1 MNTFWQDL
9 RYAVR
14 MMGKNLSVTAIVVVV
29 LALGIGANAAIFSVV
44 NAVLLRPLPYADPDK
59 LVRLSEDSPNVP
71 QMSISY
77 PNFLDWR
84 EQNKVFSGIAAMQF
98 RSLNLT
104 GTDEPERLAG
114 RGVSAEFF
122 DLLGI
127 RPALGRSFASE
138 EDRPGAN
145 PVCIISHGLWERRFG
160 SDSAITNKQV
170 TLSGASYTVI
180 GVLPATYAFGTPTDV
195 FVPIGLRADEMKER
209 GNHPGIYAIA
219 RLKPGVT
226 VETARAELIAMA
238 QRIGVQYGMKGNSA
252 TLTPLH
258 EAFVG
263 DVRRPLLILLGAVG
277 FVLAI
282 GCANVANLLLAR
294 AATRQKE
301 MAIRAALGAG
311 RLRIIRQLLTESVLL
326 GLLGGIIGL
335 LFALWGI
342 DLLRS
347 ATVDI
352 LPTTAVMKLDGS
364 VLIFT
369 LLVSLVTGI
378 VFGLA
383 PALAVAKSN
392 LHDTLK
398 EGGRGSG
405 PGGRSAWLRSALVV
419 SEVALSLV
427 LLVGAGL
434 LVKSFVR
441 ILDTDAGF
449 KPQNLLTMQLALNA
463 KPDEG
468 AKVLNFFNDLNGRIK
483 GLPGVESAA
492 FSNGIPLGQTADTSF
507 AIVGRPKPEPGKQPQ
522 TMLYIPSPDYLQ
534 AMGIRLI
541 KGRFFTMQDTQH
553 SPRVAVI
560 DETFARQQFPNEEPI
575 GHYLA
580 GDGKDN
586 PDAEIVG
593 VVAHVK
599 HFGLDA
605 DERVQPQL
613 YLPFNQAP
621 DDLLPIL
628 SPRMTLVIRTKT
640 DPLSLIAAVRHQ
652 VQTLDP
658 NQPVFNVS
666 TMEQTLDQS
675 LGTQRLSM
683 SLLMVLASL
692 ALILAAVGIY
702 GVMSYT
708 VTQRTHEIGIRMA
721 IGAQRRDVFRMVIG
735 RGMVLVLFGVA
746 LGLIGAFSLTRL
758 MRTMLFG
765 VAPTDPVTFVSI
777 AVMLTGVALVACYVP
792 GRRATKVDPLVALR
806 YE

>member
-1 MNTFWQDL
+1 MNTLWQDL

-44 NAVLLRPLPYADPDK
+44 NAALLRPLPYADPDK
-59 LVRLSEDSPNVP
+59 LVRLTEDSPNVP

-122 DLLGI
+122 DVLGI

-160 SDSAITNKQV
+160 SDSAIINKQV
-170 TLSGASYTVI
+170 TLSGASYTII
-180 GVLPATYAFGTPTDV
+180 GVLPASYAFGTPTDV

-282 GCANVANLLLAR
+282 ACANVANLLLAR

-326 GLLGGIIGL
+326 AFLGGIIGL
-335 LFALWGI
+335 LLAVWGI

-347 ATVDI
+347 ASIDS
-352 LPTTAVMKLDGS
+352 LPTTAVIKLDGK

-378 VFGLA
+378 AFGLA
-383 PALAVAKSN
+383 PAFAAAKAD
-392 LHDTLK
+392 LHVTLK

-405 PGGRSAWLRSALVV
+405 PGGRSAWLRSTLVV

-434 LVKSFVR
+434 LVKSFAR
-441 ILDTDAGF
+441 ILDTDPGF

-463 KPDEG
+463 KQDEG
-468 AKVLNFFNDLNGRIK
+468 AKVLNFFNELNGRIR

-492 FSNGIPLGQTADTSF
+492 FSNGIPLGGTADTSF
-507 AIVGRPKPEPGKQPQ
+507 AIVGRPKAEPGKQP
-522 TMLYIPSPDYLQ
+522 
-534 AMGIRLI
+534 
-541 KGRFFTMQDTQH
+541 
-553 SPRVAVI
+553 
-560 DETFARQQFPNEEPI
+560 
-575 GHYLA
+575 
-580 GDGKDN
+580 
-586 PDAEIVG
+586 
-593 VVAHVK
+593 
-599 HFGLDA
+599 
-605 DERVQPQL
+605 
-613 YLPFNQAP
+613 
-621 DDLLPIL
+621 
-628 SPRMTLVIRTKT
+628 
-640 DPLSLIAAVRHQ
+640 
-652 VQTLDP
+652 
-658 NQPVFNVS
+658 
-666 TMEQTLDQS
+666 
-675 LGTQRLSM
+675 
-683 SLLMVLASL
+683 
-692 ALILAAVGIY
+692 
-702 GVMSYT
+702 
-708 VTQRTHEIGIRMA
+708 
-721 IGAQRRDVFRMVIG
+721 
-735 RGMVLVLFGVA
+735 
-746 LGLIGAFSLTRL
+746 
-758 MRTMLFG
+758 
-765 VAPTDPVTFVSI
+765 
-777 AVMLTGVALVACYVP
+777 
-792 GRRATKVDPLVALR
+792 
-806 YE
+806 